1 MCKVQLLSS
10 SSLCNGCTV
19 VSFALFWRHPI
30 PRWRRIFKLQY
41 HQPTS
46 NLLTKY
52 TFFFRVTHKLPN
64 LLQNNNVSQLYFL
77 PIGYISLG
85 NFNLKKLTDQI
96 AAGLPS
102 FLGSLTAVSV
112 PWSIWE
118 FTESLEFSLSTW
130 IGLWR
135 VWTTSWT
142 IAPPAWASNWWPLS
156 SKKAFLSPA
165 SSMCLPSITVQFSY
179 NTVLGINCSK

>member
-1 MCKVQLLSS
+1 M
-10 SSLCNGCTV
+10 
-19 VSFALFWRHPI
+19 
-30 PRWRRIFKLQY
+30 
-41 HQPTS
+41 
-46 NLLTKY
+46 
-52 TFFFRVTHKLPN
+52 PN
-64 LLQNNNVSQLYFL
+64 LLQNNNVSQMYFL
-77 PIGYISLG
+77 PIGNISLG
-85 NFNLKKLTDQI
+85 NFNLKKLKDQI

-112 PWSIWE
+112 PWSIWA

-130 IGLWR
+130 MGLWR

-156 SKKAFLSPA
+156 SKKAFRSPA

-179 NTVLGINCSK
+179 NTVLGINCSKSDHIICPSIRRHIILPREKINMNWLLKQVSYLVIDPWTLNCS